1 MKKQL
6 FSIENPITICIKK
19 IYLYFLKQDMN
30 LFEELQRRGLIKDT
44 AGEDLE
50 KIIND
55 CNATFYR
62 GTDPTADSLHIGHYS
77 SLITVKRLA
86 KAGHHPILLVGGAT
100 GLIWDPR
107 PTAER
112 EIIAYETVQKNFEW
126 IKKQVT
132 ELFDGNVEVVNN
144 YDWTKNITILDFLRD
159 IWKYINVN
167 YMLNKDIINR
177 RLETGITFAEFTYTL
192 LQWYDFLHLYETKN
206 CIMQVEWSD
215 QRGNITTG
223 IELIGKKLWKQAYAF
238 TMPLILDKNWNKF
251 GKSAWNALRLDK
263 NKTSAYEIYQYLIN
277 TDDSKVEEYL
287 KVFTFLSPEEI
298 MDIVARHKEAPEQRL
313 AQKALAKEFII
324 DLHGEKE
331 YEKALHI
338 TEVLFSWNLKELDE
352 DEAIAAFNN
361 LPEYTVQADT
371 NIVDLLVDASIC
383 SSKRDAREMITSNS
397 ISINWEKIND
407 ISFTIKKADTLVS
420 NFTIIRR
427 GKKQY
432 YVIKF
437 S

>member
-1 MKKQL
+1 MKL
-6 FSIENPITICIKK
+6 FDE
-19 IYLYFLKQDMN
+19 LK
-30 LFEELQRRGLIKDT
+30 RRGLIKDT

-55 CNATFYR
+55 CDTTFYR
-62 GTDPTADSLHIGHYS
+62 WTDPTADSLHIGHYC

-112 EIIAYETVQKNFEW
+112 EVIAYETVQKNFEW

-132 ELFDGNVEVVNN
+132 DLFDWNVQVVNN
-144 YDWTKNITILDFLRD
+144 YEWTKDITILDFLRD

-167 YMLNKDIINR
+167 YMLSKDIISR
-177 RLETGITFAEFTYTL
+177 RLETWITFAEFTYTL
-192 LQWYDFLHLYETKN
+192 LQWFDFLHLYETKN
-206 CIMQVEWSD
+206 CIMQAAWSD
-215 QRGNITTG
+215 QWWNMTTG
-223 IELIGKKLWKQAYAF
+223 IELIGKKLWKTAYAF
-238 TMPLILDKNWNKF
+238 TMPLILDNNGNKF
-251 GKSAWNALRLDK
+251 GKTTGNALWLDK
-263 NKTSAYEIYQYLIN
+263 NKTSSYELYQYLIN
-277 TDDSKVEEYL
+277 SDDSKVEEYL

-298 MDIVARHKEAPEQRL
+298 IEIMKKHNETPEQRL
-313 AQKALAKEFII
+313 AQKTLAKEFIT
-324 DLHGEKE
+324 DLHGKSE
-331 YEKALHI
+331 YQKALHI
-338 TEVLFSWNLKELDE
+338 SEVLFSWNLKELKE
-352 DEAIAAFNN
+352 DEALAAFNN
-361 LPEYTVQADT
+361 LPEYTLQEDR

-383 SSKRDAREMITSNS
+383 SSKRDAREMISSNS
-397 ISINWEKIND
+397 ISINGEKIND
-407 ISFTIKKADTLVS
+407 INFTIQKSNCLVS

-437 S
+437 M